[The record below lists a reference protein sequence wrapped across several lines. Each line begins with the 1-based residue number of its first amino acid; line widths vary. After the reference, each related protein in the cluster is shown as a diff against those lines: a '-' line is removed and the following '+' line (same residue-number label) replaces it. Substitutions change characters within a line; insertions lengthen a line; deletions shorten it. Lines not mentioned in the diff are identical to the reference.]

1 MFFSLRYRL
10 LAWSSF
16 IGMFFVLLA
25 GAIVTKTGS
34 GRGCGDDWP
43 LCNGKFVPAYTLE
56 SMIEYSHRMITGI
69 VGLLVLATFIATWRY
84 YKSHKE
90 ALYYAGGTLFFTIV
104 QALMGAA
111 NVMWPQQPAVMA
123 LHFGISLLAVASS
136 MMLIVWMHQARTA
149 AADIHKAPIPMH
161 IRALVW
167 GTWVYSLIV
176 IYLGAYIRH
185 TESDAGCEGWPLCN
199 GQVIPELSGASGIV
213 FIHRVAAALLL
224 VLAIALVVMVRRY
237 EGTSNNSELTFSVE
251 VLFFIVLAQI
261 FSGAWLTFAMNQP
274 DAYLFTSLFHNM
286 LATFLFSLLTAL
298 SIRVWKGRYGSEGA
312 LQGL

>member
-1 MFFSLRYRL
+1 MFSLRYRL

-56 SMIEYSHRMITGI
+56 SMIEYSHRLITGV
-69 VGLLVLATFIATWRY
+69 VGLLVLLTFIVTWRY

-111 NVMWPQQPAVMA
+111 AVMWPQQPAVMA
-123 LHFGISLLAVASS
+123 LHFGIALLAVASC
-136 MMLIVWMHQARTA
+136 MLLVVWMYRTEKEKMSF
-149 AADIHKAPIPMH
+149 HTAPIPTR
-161 IRALVW
+161 IRVIVW
-167 GTWVYSLIV
+167 GTWAHSCIV

-185 TESDAGCEGWPLCN
+185 TESDAGCMGWPLCN
-199 GQVIPELSGASGIV
+199 GQVIPYMYGASGIV
-213 FIHRVAAALLL
+213 FIHRLAAALLWILAIILFVLVRRHEAKGNHSDFTISATGLL
-224 VLAIALVVMVRRY
+224 VLV
-237 EGTSNNSELTFSVE
+237 T
-251 VLFFIVLAQI
+251 AQI
-261 FSGAWLTFAMNQP
+261 FSGAWLTFVMN
-274 DAYLFTSLFHNM
+274 DSDVYLFASLVHNV
-286 LATFLFSLLTAL
+286 LAVFLFSILAAL
-298 SIRVWKGRYGSEGA
+298 SIRSWKRRMPA
-312 LQGL
+312 A

>member
-10 LAWSSF
+10 LVWSSF

-90 ALYYAGGTLFFTIV
+90 ALYYAGGTLLFTIV

-111 NVMWPQQPAVMA
+111 AVMWPQQPAVMA
-123 LHFGISLLAVASS
+123 LHFGIALLAVASS
-136 MMLIVWMHQARTA
+136 MLLVVWMYQVRKEKVRFH
-149 AADIHKAPIPMH
+149 ADPIPKH
-161 IRALVW
+161 IRVVVW
-167 GTWVYSLIV
+167 GTWVHSCIV

-185 TESDAGCEGWPLCN
+185 TESDAGCIGWPLCN
-199 GQVIPELSGASGIV
+199 GQVIPDMYGAAGIV

-224 VLAIALVVMVRRY
+224 VLAITLVVLFRRY
-237 EGTSNNSELTFSVE
+237 ETKSNNSEFTSSAE
-251 VLFFIVLAQI
+251 GLFLIVLTQI
-261 FSGAWLTFAMNQP
+261 FSGAWLTFVMNNP
-274 DAYLFTSLFHNM
+274 DAYLFASLFHNV
-286 LATFLFSLLTAL
+286 LATFLFSILTVL
-298 SIRVWKGRYGSEGA
+298 SIRVWKRRYG
-312 LQGL
+312 

>member
-1 MFFSLRYRL
+1 MIHLFSFRYRL
-10 LAWSSF
+10 LTWSSF

-56 SMIEYSHRMITGI
+56 SMIEYSHRMITGV

-90 ALYYAGGTLFFTIV
+90 ALYYAGGTLFFTII

-111 NVMWPQQPAVMA
+111 AVMWPQQPAVMA
-123 LHFGISLLAVASS
+123 LHFGIALLAVASS
-136 MMLIVWMHQARTA
+136 MLLVVWMYQMQKEKVSDRAV
-149 AADIHKAPIPMH
+149 PIPTH
-161 IRALVW
+161 IRVIVW
-167 GTWVYSLIV
+167 GTWVHSCIV

-185 TESDAGCEGWPLCN
+185 TESDAGCIGWPLCN
-199 GQVIPELSGASGIV
+199 GQVIPYMYGASGIV

-224 VLAIALVVMVRRY
+224 VLAIILFILVRRH
-237 EGTSNNSELTFSVE
+237 EAKSDHSELTFSTTGLLVF
-251 VLFFIVLAQI
+251 VTAQI
-261 FSGAWLTFAMNQP
+261 FSGAWLTFVMNDP
-274 DAYLFTSLFHNM
+274 DAYLFASLVHNV
-286 LATFLFSLLTAL
+286 LATFLFSILTTL
-298 SIRVWKGRYGSEGA
+298 SIRSCKRRR
-312 LQGL
+312 L